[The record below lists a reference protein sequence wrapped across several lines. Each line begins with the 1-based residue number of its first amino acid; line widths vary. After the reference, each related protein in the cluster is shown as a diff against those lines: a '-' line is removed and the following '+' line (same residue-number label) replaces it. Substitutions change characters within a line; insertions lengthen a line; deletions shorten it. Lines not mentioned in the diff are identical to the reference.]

1 MWWVGWTFTHA
12 FSASSGLTKPD
23 FFALI
28 LMEVSIFSSVIILF
42 LHFNKQGA
50 PIFLKFDLC
59 RVWYFVFYPKLVDCT
74 FFKIVEQ
81 YVCFAKGRG
90 ACGSGERSIK
100 IYASFSSLSQLRDK
114 SCCPVFAK
122 CGEPWCLWP
131 VWYVSILP
139 RPWPDLYHTTIYDQV
154 SKWLREWW
162 RLFQILVLKFSH

>member
-1 MWWVGWTFTHA
+1 MGWLNIYPCIQCIIRAHQTRLFRPHINGSQYLFISNYT
-12 FSASSGLTKPD
+12 
-23 FFALI
+23 
-28 LMEVSIFSSVIILF
+28 FSSF
-42 LHFNKQGA
+42 LTNKELPFSWNFIPSLLIA
-50 PIFLKFDLC
+50 PFLRLLSSM
-59 RVWYFVFYPKLVDCT
+59 FVL
-74 FFKIVEQ
+74 
-81 YVCFAKGRG
+81 R
-90 ACGSGERSIK
+90 CGSGERSIK

-162 RLFQILVLKFSH
+162 RLFQILVLQFSH